1 MSNPTKIY
9 KLSEYI
15 SLLEKEGLVV
25 ETFVPNGAGEKEV
38 EYVSYNSQDAYEG
51 TLFVCKGAHFK
62 EEYLLDAL
70 SKGSFAYISEIKYEV
85 KNANVPYI
93 LVSDVRKTMAFIADF
108 YYNQAWDKLTLVGI
122 TGTKGKST
130 TTYFMKYIIDDYLAS
145 LKKPESAIISSID
158 TYDGVVSEESH
169 ITTPESMTLHKHFD
183 NAVKSGIDF
192 LSMEVSS
199 QALKYDRV
207 VGVKY
212 DVASFLNIG
221 IDHISA
227 IEHPTFDDYLKSK
240 MLIFQH
246 CKAVCINLHTDYLDM
261 VMDAAKVTPKIITFG
276 LVPEA
281 DIYGYDVKVTDDGI
295 SFKAKCDRF
304 DQEFKLAIPG
314 MFNVDNALAAIAACY
329 VLDIPLVHVYAGLA
343 KAHVSGRMEI
353 FASKEKGVK
362 VIVDY
367 AHNQMSF
374 EALFQS
380 TLTQFPDKK
389 ITIVFGCPGYK
400 ALGRRK
406 ELGDIAGKYSKKV
419 YLTEEDAGEEPV
431 INICEEIATHVKEQG
446 CDYEIILD
454 RGEAIKKSIDE
465 ADKDTIILLTGKG
478 RETRQKRGTEYI
490 EVISDVAYVEEFLGL
505 K

>member
-1 MSNPTKIY
+1 MGNKIF
-9 KLSEYI
+9 KLNEYI
-15 SLLEKEGLVV
+15 TLLKEEGLVV
-25 ETFVPNGAGEKEV
+25 EAFVPDKAGESEV
-38 EYVSYNSQDAYEG
+38 TYVSYNSQDVKEG
-51 TLFVCKGAHFK
+51 TMFICKGVSFK
-62 EEYLLDAL
+62 EEYLKDAL
-70 SKGSFAYISEIKYEV
+70 SKGSFAYVSEVKYEEIS
-85 KNANVPYI
+85 ADVPYI
-93 LVSDVRKTMAFIADF
+93 IVSDARKAMALIADL

-130 TTYFMKYIIDDYLAS
+130 TTYFMKYILDDYLNS
-145 LKKPESAIISSID
+145 IKKPESAIISSID
-158 TYDGVVSEESH
+158 TYDGVVFEESH
-169 ITTPESMTLHKHFD
+169 ITTPESMTLHQHFD
-183 NAVKSGIDF
+183 NAVKSGIDY

-207 VGVKY
+207 LGVKY

-227 IEHPTFDDYLKSK
+227 IEHPDFEDYLKSK
-240 MLIFQH
+240 MLIFKH

-261 VMDAAKVTPKIITFG
+261 VMEEAKVTPKIFTFG

-281 DIYGYDVKVTDDGI
+281 DIYGYDVKVTENGI
-295 SFKAKCDRF
+295 TFKARCDKF

-314 MFNVDNALAAIAACY
+314 MFNVDNALAAIAASY
-329 VLDIPLVHVYAGLA
+329 VIGIPVKHIYAGLA

-353 FASKEKGVK
+353 FTNKETGVS

-380 TLTQFPDKK
+380 TLKQYPDKK

-406 ELGDIAGKYSKKV
+406 ELGDIAGKYAKKV

-478 RETRQKRGTEYI
+478 RETRQKRGKEYI
-490 EVISDVAYVEEFLGL
+490 EVISDVAYVEEFLNL